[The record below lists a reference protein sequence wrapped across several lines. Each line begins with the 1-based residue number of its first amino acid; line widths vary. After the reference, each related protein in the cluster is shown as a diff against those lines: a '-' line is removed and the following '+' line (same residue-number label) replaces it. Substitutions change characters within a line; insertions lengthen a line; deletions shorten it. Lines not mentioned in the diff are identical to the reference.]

1 MEWNGMLQETH
12 PPRMIMHKHKVLIA
26 KKLLFTC
33 ASFYFQSRSYM
44 LFYNNNN
51 KKKVLFQEKM
61 QRTIT
66 LSIHGGNAINVTTIM
81 SKDCRPHK
89 NKTILPSMTYKT
101 RCNSQVSTEERY
113 SRTDT
118 TVENW
123 CKFCTS

>member
-1 MEWNGMLQETH
+1 MAE
-12 PPRMIMHKHKVLIA
+12 
-26 KKLLFTC
+26 KLLFTC
-33 ASFYFQSRSYM
+33 AAFNFSLKAICYFTHT
-44 LFYNNNN
+44 
-51 KKKVLFQEKM
+51 KKKVLFQKKM

-66 LSIHGGNAINVTTIM
+66 LSIHGGNAINVTSIM

-118 TVENW
+118 TVE
-123 CKFCTS
+123 K